1 MSNNQDKPS
10 IRFTKT
16 QLLILI
22 GGVVIGYVA
31 QLLLNVSTTHKA
43 SSAKQPLYWVAP
55 MDANYRRD
63 KPGLSP
69 MGMALVPVYEEN
81 SGGEDSP
88 GSVYISPAV
97 VNNLGVRT
105 AQAQLMPLTQDIHT
119 VGVVQYDQDQFI
131 HIHPRVAGWVEKL
144 HVKAAGDPVK
154 KDQPLYD
161 LYSPEL
167 VNAQQEYIAE
177 LAGNNQNL
185 IAAAEERLSALQIS
199 QRTIQTLR
207 ENKKVQQTVTFYA
220 PQSGVIDNL
229 NIRKGFYIKPD
240 TTMMSIGA
248 LQQVWV
254 ETEVFERQASLLKP
268 NQKVTMTL
276 NALPAHAWQGKVDY
290 IYPSLDAKNRT
301 LRARL
306 RFNNVNTLLKPNMFA
321 QITIH
326 SSDQK
331 KHLVV
336 PKTAVIRTGQ
346 QDRVVLA
353 QGDGRFKSIEVKLG
367 LMTQEY
373 IEILRGLSA
382 GERVVSSAQFL
393 LDSESSK
400 TSDFMRMTHP
410 LSITKEYSGLP
421 SATVKGRINSI
432 KPEQHII
439 NISRGPIEKWN
450 RDAATLDF
458 VFHDASIIKSLKAGH
473 DIEFS
478 FVIDDG
484 EFVVTQIQ
492 PSPLHSDMKGM

>member
-1 MSNNQDKPS
+1 M
-10 IRFTKT
+10 
-16 QLLILI
+16 
-22 GGVVIGYVA
+22 GGLVIGFLS
-31 QLLLNVSTTHKA
+31 QPLFSPSTDEEQQT
-43 SSAKQPLYWVAP
+43 SEQPLYWVAP

-69 MGMALVPVYEEN
+69 MGMELVPVYKDDSSSEN
-81 SGGEDSP
+81 DP
-88 GSVYISPAV
+88 GSIYISPAV
-97 VNNLGVRT
+97 INNLGVRT
-105 AQAQLMPLTQDIHT
+105 VQAQLMPLTQDIQT
-119 VGVVQYDQDQFI
+119 VGVVQYDQDNLI

-167 VNAQQEYIAE
+167 VNAQQEFIAE
-177 LAGNNQNL
+177 LAGNNQDL

-199 QRTIQTLR
+199 QQTIKTLR
-207 ENKKVQQTVTFYA
+207 ANKKVQQTVTFYA

-240 TTMMSIGA
+240 TTMMSIGS

-254 ETEVFERQASLLKP
+254 ETEIFERQASLIKP

-276 NALPAHAWQGKVDY
+276 NSLPDQFWQGKVDY

-306 RFNNVNTLLKPNMFA
+306 RFNNADKLLKPNMFA

-326 SSDQK
+326 SSVQK
-331 KHLVV
+331 KRLAV

-353 QGDGRFKSIEVKLG
+353 QENGRFKSVEVKLG

-373 IEILRGLSA
+373 SEVLRGLSP
-382 GERVVSSAQFL
+382 GEKVVSSAQFL

-400 TSDFMRMTHP
+400 TSDFIRMTHP
-410 LSITKEYSGLP
+410 LSIDKDYSGLAN
-421 SATVKGRINSI
+421 ATAKGRINSI
-432 KPEQHII
+432 KMAQHII

-458 VFHDASIIKSLKAGH
+458 MFHDQSIIKDLNTGD
-473 DIEFS
+473 DIEFR
-478 FVIDDG
+478 FVIDG
-484 EFVVTQIQ
+484 GNFVITQILKSQ
-492 PSPLHSDMKGM
+492 HHSDMKGM